1 MNEFHNDN
9 DELYFQ
15 KTQHDNDNPFIK
27 NYNYSFQPD
36 YNNITP
42 QKRGRGTK
50 AILWF
55 TAAFMLAMAIGIIA
69 IGMATDLNGGFS
81 IIFESSSDDERVPF
95 NRNSNSSYAADTEL
109 ADAPSAAADPN
120 GPQISMIETSKNDIF
135 NNANRAYEKA
145 APSIVCITSYE
156 AGKDY
161 ILNKNGVGSGI
172 IITSDGYIATNSHVV
187 DDDKKTGVM
196 ISLTNGEQYLGTIIG
211 IDKKTDLAV
220 IKIDADN
227 LTPAVFADSNSLYVG
242 QDAYAIGNPGGA
254 KYSNSLTKGT
264 ISALNRVLS
273 DGYVKYIQTD
283 AAINPGNSGGALIND
298 EGSVIGMNTIK
309 IVGTNYEGMGFAIPS
324 DQVIE
329 IINKLIKYGYV
340 NDRGTL
346 RIEGTNCTLYQ
357 SKTKNIPQG
366 IIITKILSESPLYAT
381 GVKEKDIITAINGIT
396 VKDFT
401 EFIDELSKFKPDDQV
416 TLTIFRVPE
425 DAKYS
430 PFSFDITVTLIPDE

>member
-1 MNEFHNDN
+1 MYEPDNNRNESYNENDSQSN
-9 DELYFQ
+9 AF
-15 KTQHDNDNPFIK
+15 K

-36 YNNITP
+36 HNNITP
-42 QKRGRGTK
+42 QKRGSGTK
-50 AILWF
+50 AVLWF
-55 TAAFMLAMAIGIIA
+55 AAALMLVTAISIIV
-69 IGMATDLNGGFS
+69 IGMANLRGGINITFDS
-81 IIFESSSDDERVPF
+81 YSNDDKIPF

-109 ADAPSAAADPN
+109 SDAPNVSADPN
-120 GPQISMIETSKNDIF
+120 GPQISISETSKNDIF
-135 NNANRAYEKA
+135 NNANRAYNKA

-156 AGKDY
+156 PGKDY
-161 ILNKNGVGSGI
+161 IINKNGVGSGI
-172 IITSDGYIATNSHVV
+172 VITSDGYIATNSHVI
-187 DDDKKTGVM
+187 DDDKNTGVM
-196 ISLTNGEQYLGTIIG
+196 ITLTSGEQYLGTIIG

-220 IKIDADN
+220 IKINADD
-227 LTPAVFADSNSLYVG
+227 LTPAVFADSDALYVG

-283 AAINPGNSGGALIND
+283 AAINPGNSGGALID
-298 EGSVIGMNTIK
+298 DQGSVIGMNTVK

-329 IINKLIKYGYV
+329 VINKLIKYGYV

-366 IIITKILSESPLYAT
+366 IIITKILPESPLNVT
-381 GVKEKDIITAINGIT
+381 GVKEKDIITAVNDT
-396 VKDFT
+396 VVKDFT
-401 EFIDELSKFKPDDQV
+401 SFIDELSAFKPGDEI

-425 DAKYS
+425 DNRFE
-430 PFSFDITVTLIPDE
+430 PFSFNVTIALIPDE

>member
-1 MNEFHNDN
+1 MNEFDN
-9 DELYFQ
+9 DKEQFYYP
-15 KTQHDNDNPFIK
+15 NDQQNNIQNNFNK

-42 QKRGRGTK
+42 RKRGRGTK

-55 TAAFMLAMAIGIIA
+55 TAAFMLVMAIGIIV
-69 IGMATDLNGGFS
+69 IGMTNSDGDFS
-81 IIFESSSDDERVPF
+81 IIFDNSSDDDKVPF
-95 NRNSNSSYAADTEL
+95 NRNSNSSYAVDTDL
-109 ADAPSAAADPN
+109 ADAPSVTADPN
-120 GPQISMIETSKNDIF
+120 GPQISIHESSKNDIF

-172 IITSDGYIATNSHVV
+172 IITTDGYIATNSHVV
-187 DDDKKTGVM
+187 DDRKDTGVM
-196 ISLTNGEQYLGTIIG
+196 ITLTNGEQYLGTIIG

-227 LTPAVFADSNSLYVG
+227 LTPAVFADSNALYVG

-283 AAINPGNSGGALIND
+283 AAINPGNSGGALIDD

-324 DQVIE
+324 DQVID

-366 IIITKILSESPLYAT
+366 IIITKISSESPLYTT
-381 GVKEKDIITAINGIT
+381 GVKEKDIITAINGT
-396 VKDFT
+396 VVKDFT
-401 EFIDELSKFKPDDQV
+401 GFVDEMNTFKPGDEV

-425 DAKYS
+425 DNKIE
-430 PFSFDITVTLIPDE
+430 PFSFDVTVTLIPDE

>member
-1 MNEFHNDN
+1 MYEPDNNRNESYNENDSQSN
-9 DELYFQ
+9 AF
-15 KTQHDNDNPFIK
+15 K

-36 YNNITP
+36 HNNITP
-42 QKRGRGTK
+42 QKRGSGTK
-50 AILWF
+50 AVLWF
-55 TAAFMLAMAIGIIA
+55 AAALMLVTAISIIV
-69 IGMATDLNGGFS
+69 IGMANLRGGINITFD
-81 IIFESSSDDERVPF
+81 SSSNDDKIPF

-109 ADAPSAAADPN
+109 SDAPNVSADPN
-120 GPQISMIETSKNDIF
+120 GPQISISETSKNDIF
-135 NNANRAYEKA
+135 NNANRAYNKA

-156 AGKDY
+156 PGKDY
-161 ILNKNGVGSGI
+161 IINKNGVGSGI
-172 IITSDGYIATNSHVV
+172 VITSDGYIATNSHVV
-187 DDDKKTGVM
+187 DDDKNTGVM
-196 ISLTNGEQYLGTIIG
+196 ITLTSGEQYLGTIIG

-220 IKIDADN
+220 IKINADD
-227 LTPAVFADSNSLYVG
+227 LTPAVFADSDALYVG

-283 AAINPGNSGGALIND
+283 AAINPGNSGGALID
-298 EGSVIGMNTIK
+298 DQGSVIGMNTVK

-329 IINKLIKYGYV
+329 VINKLIKYGYV

-366 IIITKILSESPLYAT
+366 IIITKILPESPLNVT
-381 GVKEKDIITAINGIT
+381 GVKEKDIITAVNDT
-396 VKDFT
+396 VVKDFT
-401 EFIDELSKFKPDDQV
+401 SFIDELSAFKPGDEI

-425 DAKYS
+425 DNRFE
-430 PFSFDITVTLIPDE
+430 PFSFNITIALIPDE

>member
-1 MNEFHNDN
+1 MYEPDNNRNESYNENDSQSN
-9 DELYFQ
+9 AF
-15 KTQHDNDNPFIK
+15 K

-36 YNNITP
+36 HNNITP
-42 QKRGRGTK
+42 QKRGSGTK
-50 AILWF
+50 AVLWF
-55 TAAFMLAMAIGIIA
+55 AAALMLVTAISIIV
-69 IGMATDLNGGFS
+69 IGMTNLRGGINITFD
-81 IIFESSSDDERVPF
+81 SSSNDDKIPF

-109 ADAPSAAADPN
+109 SDAPNVSADPN
-120 GPQISMIETSKNDIF
+120 GPQISISETSKNDIF
-135 NNANRAYEKA
+135 NNANRAYNKA

-156 AGKDY
+156 PGKDY
-161 ILNKNGVGSGI
+161 IINKNGVGSGI
-172 IITSDGYIATNSHVV
+172 VITSDGYIATNSHVV
-187 DDDKKTGVM
+187 DDDKNTGVM
-196 ISLTNGEQYLGTIIG
+196 ITLTSGEQYLGTIIG

-220 IKIDADN
+220 IKINADD
-227 LTPAVFADSNSLYVG
+227 LTPAVFADSDALYVG

-283 AAINPGNSGGALIND
+283 AAINPGNSGGALID
-298 EGSVIGMNTIK
+298 DQGSVIGMNTVK

-329 IINKLIKYGYV
+329 VINKLIKYGYV

-366 IIITKILSESPLYAT
+366 IIITKILPESPLNVT
-381 GVKEKDIITAINGIT
+381 GVKEKDIITAVNDT
-396 VKDFT
+396 VVKDFT
-401 EFIDELSKFKPDDQV
+401 SFIDELSAFKPGDEI
-416 TLTIFRVPE
+416 TLTIFRIPE
-425 DAKYS
+425 DNRFE
-430 PFSFDITVTLIPDE
+430 PFSFNVTIALIPDE

>member
-1 MNEFHNDN
+1 MNESDNNSIQNDCN
-9 DELYFQ
+9 NE
-15 KTQHDNDNPFIK
+15 DNIEQSFSGS
-27 NYNYSFQPD
+27 YNYSFQPD
-36 YNNITP
+36 YTNITP
-42 QKRGRGTK
+42 RKRGRGIK
-50 AILWF
+50 AALWF
-55 TAAFMLAMAIGIIA
+55 AAAFMLVTAVSIIV
-69 IGMATDLNGGFS
+69 IGMAGQKDNFS
-81 IIFESSSDDERVPF
+81 VILKSSSDDDKIPF
-95 NRNSNSSYAADTEL
+95 NRNSNSSYAAETEL
-109 ADAPSAAADPN
+109 DEAPSASADIN
-120 GPQISMIETSKNDIF
+120 GPQISITETSQKDIF

-161 ILNKNGVGSGI
+161 VLNTNGVGSGI

-187 DDDKKTGVM
+187 GDDKNTGVM
-196 ISLTNGEQYLGTIIG
+196 ITLTNGEQYLGAIIG

-220 IKIDADN
+220 IKINADD
-227 LTPAVFADSNSLYVG
+227 LVPAVFADSKTLYVG
-242 QDAYAIGNPGGA
+242 QDAYAIGNPGGE

-283 AAINPGNSGGALIND
+283 AAINPGNSGGALID
-298 EGSVIGMNTIK
+298 EDGCVIGMNTVK

-324 DQVIE
+324 SQVID

-357 SKTKNIPQG
+357 SKIKNIPQG
-366 IIITKILSESPLYAT
+366 IIITKIMPESPLYST
-381 GVKEKDIITAINGIT
+381 GVKEKDMITAINGT
-396 VKDFT
+396 VIKDFT
-401 EFIDELSKFKPDDQV
+401 SFIDELSTFKPGDEV

-425 DAKYS
+425 DNRYS
-430 PFSFDITVTLIPDE
+430 PFSFDITISLIPDE